1 MTRFPLS
8 FFLLACFLLSPT
20 RAHAQSPEDVALYE
34 RVQRILK
41 EVPLID
47 GHNDTPGA
55 YLRHVNN
62 HVDDL
67 DLYDTTELKMHT
79 DIPRLRKAGVGGQ
92 FWSVFIPILEPGGAA
107 GDVRKVI
114 RQIDITKRMID
125 KYPDVFE
132 LALTADDV
140 VRIHREGRIASMLGM
155 EGGHSI
161 ENSLASLRALYDLG
175 ARYMTITHGLGLDWA
190 DSCTDEYR
198 HDGLTKFGEEFIRE
212 MNRIGMLVDISHVSP
227 DTMHDVLDVSRT
239 PVIFSHSS
247 AKAICGH
254 ERNAPDDVLARLP
267 DNGGVIMITF
277 VPSFISDEARL
288 HREKAGEV
296 REEMARKHENDEDAM
311 RAAIEAW
318 GEANPTPK
326 ATLGQVADHID
337 HVREI
342 AGIDHIGLG
351 GDFDGVRALPV
362 GLEDVSKYPDLLV
375 ELLRRGY
382 RDDDLKKIVGLN
394 ILRVMREVE
403 SKARQLQKTE
413 KARDVTIEEADGPV
427 SETDE

>member
-1 MTRFPLS
+1 MTRIPLS
-8 FFLLACFLLSPT
+8 IFLLTCLLLSPT
-20 RAHAQSPEDVALYE
+20 RTYAERPDDAALYE

-79 DIPRLRKAGVGGQ
+79 DIPRLRKGGVGGQ
-92 FWSVFIPILEPGGAA
+92 FWSVYIPIREPGGAA

-132 LALTADDV
+132 LALTSDDV
-140 VRIHREGRIASMLGM
+140 LRIHREGRIASMLGM

-190 DSCTDEYR
+190 DSCTDENR
-198 HDGLTKFGEEFIRE
+198 HDGLTKFGEEVVRE

-227 DTMHDVLDVSRT
+227 STMHDVLDVSRS

-247 AKAICGH
+247 SKAMCGH
-254 ERNAPDDVLARLP
+254 ERNAPDDVLARLT

-288 HREKAGEV
+288 HRTKAGKV
-296 REEMARKHENDEDAM
+296 REKLAAKHADDDEALQT
-311 RAAIEAW
+311 AIEAW
-318 GEANPTPK
+318 REAHPTPK

-337 HVREI
+337 HVREV

-351 GDFDGVRALPV
+351 GDFDGVGALPV
-362 GLEDVSKYPDLLV
+362 GLEDVSTYPDLLV

-382 RDDDLKKIVGLN
+382 SDDDLKKIAGLN
-394 ILRVMREVE
+394 VLRVMRKVE
-403 SKARQLQKTE
+403 IIAKRLQKTE
-413 KARDVTIEEADGPV
+413 KARDVTIEELDG
-427 SETDE
+427 SGDEAGE